1 MGKTSMTLY
10 AILQTLVSSIMQ
22 ASVLSLSAFA
32 IMLIFKTSN
41 TTNFAQGMISAL
53 GAFMA
58 AVFFSELGQNLI
70 FSIIIGV
77 ITAFVFGMLID
88 ILIIRNS
95 KNINAVGKQM
105 ITMGI
110 ALLLIGLLPMTLQ
123 KNTPS
128 LAPLIDGNISFL
140 LLGET
145 IVITRHTLLTFIIST
160 IIIVGLFVALKYT
173 KWGLSVRAVANNETV
188 AGMMGVNTRWVTA
201 FTWALAGGLGALAA
215 SLYGPTIGMATNV
228 GFMTPIQIQGFM
240 AAILGGFSLFYGP
253 IVGALLLV
261 FIGNLFGLGGE
272 AMSLYKDLIVYLLIF
287 LVVLIKPLGLFGKKV
302 IKKV

>member
-1 MGKTSMTLY
+1 
-10 AILQTLVSSIMQ
+10 
-22 ASVLSLSAFA
+22 
-32 IMLIFKTSN
+32 
-41 TTNFAQGMISAL
+41 
-53 GAFMA
+53 
-58 AVFFSELGQNLI
+58 
-70 FSIIIGV
+70 
-77 ITAFVFGMLID
+77 
-88 ILIIRNS
+88 
-95 KNINAVGKQM
+95 
-105 ITMGI
+105 MGI

>member
-1 MGKTSMTLY
+1 MSLY
-10 AILQTLVSSIMQ
+10 SILQTLTSSIMQ

-58 AVFFSELGQNLI
+58 AVFFAELGQNLI
-70 FSIIIGV
+70 LSIVIGII
-77 ITAFVFGMLID
+77 TSFVFGLLID
-88 ILIIRNS
+88 VLIIRNS
-95 KNINAVGKQM
+95 KNINAIGKQM
-105 ITMGI
+105 ITMGL

-128 LAPLIDGNISFL
+128 LAPLLEGNVSLQI
-140 LLGET
+140 LGET
-145 IVITRHTLLTFIIST
+145 IVITRHTLITFIIST
-160 IIIVGLFVALKYT
+160 ILIVGLFLALKFT
-173 KWGLSVRAVANNETV
+173 KWGLSVRAVANSEKV
-188 AGMMGVNTRWVTA
+188 AGMMGINTRWVTA

-240 AAILGGFSLFYGP
+240 AAILGGFSMFHGP
-253 IVGALLLV
+253 IVGALILV

-272 AMSLYKDLIVYLLIF
+272 TASLYKDLIIYTLIF
-287 LVVLIKPLGLFGKKV
+287 LVVLVKPLGLFGKKV

>member
-1 MGKTSMTLY
+1 MGKTGMTLY

>member
-1 MGKTSMTLY
+1 MTLFT
-10 AILQTLVSSIMQ
+10 ILQTLVSSIMQ

-53 GAFMA
+53 GAYIA
-58 AVFFSELGQNLI
+58 AVFFSDWSQHLLL
-70 FSIIIGV
+70 SIVAGIIV
-77 ITAFVFGMLID
+77 SFLFGLLID
-88 ILIIRNS
+88 VIIIRNS

-110 ALLLIGLLPMTLQ
+110 ALLLIGFIPLTLQ

-128 LAPLIDGNISFL
+128 LDILVQGNISFRF
-140 LLGET
+140 LGET
-145 IVITRHTLLTFIIST
+145 LVVTKHALITFSLATFI
-160 IIIVGLFVALKYT
+160 LVALFLALKFT
-173 KWGLSVRAVANNETV
+173 KWGLSVRSVAGNETV
-188 AGMMGVNTRWVTA
+188 AGMMGINTRWVTA

-215 SLYGPTIGMATNV
+215 SLYGPTVGMTTNV
-228 GFMTPIQIQGFM
+228 GFMTPVQIQGFM
-240 AAILGGFSLFYGP
+240 AAILGGFSMFYGP

-261 FIGNLFGLGGE
+261 FVGNLFGLGGE
-272 AMSLYKDLIVYLLIF
+272 TMGLYKELIIYSLIF
-287 LVVLIKPLGLFGKKV
+287 VVILFKPLGLFGKKV

>member
-1 MGKTSMTLY
+1 MSLFT
-10 AILQTLVSSIMQ
+10 ILQTLVSSVMQ

-53 GAFMA
+53 GAYVA
-58 AVFFSELGQNLI
+58 AVFFSELSQNLFI
-70 FSIIIGV
+70 SIGAGIIS
-77 ITAFVFGMLID
+77 AFLFGMLID
-88 ILIIRNS
+88 VLIIRNS
-95 KNINAVGKQM
+95 RNINAVGKQM

-110 ALLLIGLLPMTLQ
+110 ALLLIGFIPLTLQ
-123 KNTPS
+123 KNTPN
-128 LAPLIDGNISFL
+128 LAVIMEGNISFAL
-140 LLGET
+140 FGVTL
-145 IVITRHTLLTFIIST
+145 VITWHALITFIIST
-160 IIIVGLFVALKYT
+160 LLIAGLFIALKYT
-173 KWGLSVRAVANNETV
+173 RWGLSVRAVAGNETV

-215 SLYGPTIGMATNV
+215 SLYGPLVGMATSA

-240 AAILGGFSLFYGP
+240 AAILGGFSMFYGP

-261 FIGNLFGLGGE
+261 FVGNLFGLGGE
-272 AMSLYKDLIVYLLIF
+272 AMSLYKDLTVYSLIF
-287 LVVLIKPLGLFGKKV
+287 LVILIKPLGLFGKKV

>member
-1 MGKTSMTLY
+1 MSLFT
-10 AILQTLVSSIMQ
+10 ILQTLVSSIMQ

-53 GAFMA
+53 GAFVA
-58 AVFFSELGQNLI
+58 AVFFSDLSQNL
-70 FSIIIGV
+70 FLSIGLGIV
-77 ITAFVFGMLID
+77 SAFIFGMLID
-88 ILIIRNS
+88 VLIIRNS

-110 ALLLIGLLPMTLQ
+110 ALLLIGLIPLTLQ
-123 KNTPS
+123 KTTPTLS
-128 LAPLIDGNISFL
+128 PIIPGNISFQL
-140 LLGET
+140 FGEGL
-145 IVITRHTLLTFIIST
+145 VITKHTLITFIVSTT
-160 IIIVGLFVALKYT
+160 IIIGLFVALKYT
-173 KWGLSVRAVANNETV
+173 KWGLSVRSVAGNETV

-201 FTWALAGGLGALAA
+201 FTWAIAGGLGALAA
-215 SLYGPTIGMATNV
+215 SLYGPVVGMSTNV

-253 IVGALLLV
+253 VVGALLLV

-272 AMSLYKDLIVYLLIF
+272 AMSLYKDLIVYSLI
-287 LVVLIKPLGLFGKKV
+287 LVIIFVKPLGLFGKKV